1 MYNPVLNI
9 IPLILKKNI
18 NFTCTIIISVK
29 RRVSGEVWY
38 AAPIEREEYKMVDL
52 FYGLMK
58 IFAGYIT
65 AVIIGGMFAYLIGVP
80 VTFLNVGGILL
91 IMVISAFLAS
101 SRDLSELETDE
112 KEEK

>member
-1 MYNPVLNI
+1 M
-9 IPLILKKNI
+9 
-18 NFTCTIIISVK
+18 
-29 RRVSGEVWY
+29 WY